1 VLWVNQLMKEMVSWR
16 GVAKKR
22 RKQERPVRLTK
33 CSLTVAATQQ
43 SWPWGNLYLGRS
55 DPARVAGLDGLHFES
70 PSARPVTTSARLSG
84 KLLGGFASHHGAP
97 TDLPTR
103 VAENHLIVRFP
114 LRAMRAPKIHRL
126 TSTVFERDRVIFVR
140 PALFARVFVTR

>member
-1 VLWVNQLMKEMVSWR
+1 MSVLASIRGTCFPSHLLVGLGSNFPSPSLVLWVNQPMKEMVSWR

-22 RKQERPVRLTK
+22 RKQERPMRLTK

-43 SWPWGNLYLGRS
+43 SWPWGNLYLGLIGSRR
-55 DPARVAGLDGLHFES
+55 ALLRLEGLDFES

-84 KLLGGFASHHGAP
+84 KLLGGFVSHHGAP

-103 VAENHLIVRFP
+103 VAENRK
-114 LRAMRAPKIHRL
+114 AQ
-126 TSTVFERDRVIFVR
+126 FESHPCSI
-140 PALFARVFVTR
+140 